1 MNISYIAPL
10 IETVLATM
18 SGGSA
23 DDRRAM
29 ARGVIEALQPR
40 DIVEAMFVARI
51 IAAHHAAMD
60 SYRRAAQPGVADD
73 LAIRLRANAI
83 ATGRAF
89 DAARQALEQ
98 RRAAAENASR
108 PPTQA
113 ARANPVQPTPPTQ
126 PRAVASQPLTSAP
139 QPVPRDKS
147 GKPIS
152 SRYENG
158 VLSNLLRAATNL
170 SSRPLNSTALSSPT
184 MVPAPK

>member
-1 MNISYIAPL
+1 MNITYLAPL
-10 IETVLATM
+10 IESVLATM

-73 LAIRLRANAI
+73 LAIRLRASAI

-98 RRAAAENASR
+98 RRSAAENASR
-108 PPTQA
+108 PAPA
-113 ARANPVQPTPPTQ
+113 AHAHPMQPTPAAPSRAAGTQ
-126 PRAVASQPLTSAP
+126 PLPTTP
-139 QPVPRDKS
+139 QPVLRDKS
-147 GKPIS
+147 GKPIG

-170 SSRPLNSTALSSPT
+170 SSRPLNSTALSTPPV
-184 MVPAPK
+184 VPAAK